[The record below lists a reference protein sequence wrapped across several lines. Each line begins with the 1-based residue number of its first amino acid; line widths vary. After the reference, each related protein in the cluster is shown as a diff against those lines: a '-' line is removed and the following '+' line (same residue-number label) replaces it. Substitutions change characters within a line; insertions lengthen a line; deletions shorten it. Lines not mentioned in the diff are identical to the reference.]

1 MTSVIGRFE
10 RPEDLIA
17 AVRAARE
24 AGYRRMD
31 AYAPFPVPGLEEAL
45 GYHERWIPLV
55 ALVAAIGAGI
65 GTFFMQWYSAVI
77 AYPFVVGGK
86 PLNSWPA
93 FVLPTTAFCIL
104 AAVLG
109 AFLAM
114 LAANRLPQ
122 PYHPAFN
129 WPAFDRA
136 SEDGFFLMLEGE
148 PSGSAR
154 EFMRARAAETQELFE

>member
-1 MTSVIGRFE
+1 MASLIGRFE
-10 RPEDLIA
+10 RPEELVA

-45 GYHERWIPLV
+45 DFHERWIPAI
-55 ALVAAIGAGI
+55 ALVAGVAAAV
-65 GTFFMQWYSAVI
+65 GTFLMQWYAAVV

-93 FVLPTTAFCIL
+93 FILPTTALCIL
-104 AAVLG
+104 AAVLA

-129 WPAFDRA
+129 WSAFDRA
-136 SEDGFFLMLEGE
+136 SEDGFFLLLEDE
-148 PSGSAR
+148 PADAAR
-154 EFMRARAAETQELFE
+154 AFLRERAAEMQELTE